1 MPAKRRAASPSAS
14 PTGPRPDVLL
24 LLDGHSLAYRAF
36 FALPPEMATS
46 SGQPTNAVYG
56 FTSML
61 IKLLADYGTER
72 VAVAFDLGKPTIRL
86 AQYAEYKA
94 GRRET
99 PPDFSSQLGL
109 LREVLSSLKI
119 PVFEVPDHEADDV
132 LATIARR
139 AEEAGVEAVIVTAD
153 RDAMQLVRPGV
164 TVLFNRRGVSDI
176 VMYDPPAVQE
186 RWGITPVQYL
196 DYAALRGD
204 PSDNLPGV
212 PGVGEKTASKL
223 IAQYG
228 SVEAVF
234 EHLDELTPKLRAS
247 LEAGK
252 ADVLRN
258 KTLTRLVDD
267 LPLDLDAAAI
277 RMGEWNLAQIYEL
290 FNSLEFRSLY
300 ERLEGIGRAPT
311 DVADTFVAVT
321 GGDAATIAAA
331 ARAAGSVA
339 VALAAGGD
347 GLALAVHEGEST
359 WLATR
364 SEAIAL
370 LADPNVAITAHDA
383 KALVRALR
391 AGDAAPGSIAMD
403 TMLAAYL
410 LDPASG
416 AYDLASVLA
425 RYLKRDLPSATPPEQ
440 DGQMSLD
447 VGDTDL
453 IEETCARAAALPRL
467 GQHLASELERLG
479 MMDLLRDVELPL
491 AAVLAEMERTGI
503 GIDVPMLEGMSREL
517 GEEIAGIETRIYE
530 LAGGPFNIGSTPQLR
545 DVLFGRLG
553 LKPAKKTKTGF
564 STDAAT
570 LETLRDE
577 HPIVPELLRY
587 RELTKLKS
595 TYLDALPPLIDP
607 ADGRLHATFNQAAA
621 ATGRISSENPNVQNI
636 PVRTELGRRIR
647 AAFVAG
653 FPGHTLV
660 VADYSQIELRVLAHI
675 TGDEGL
681 RQAFANDEDIHTATA
696 AKVWGFEPA
705 DVPKDLRSR
714 AKMINYGLSYGMSA
728 FGLAQRLGIAA
739 DEAAEFIEAYFKG
752 FPGVRDF
759 MDAVVKEAYKNG
771 YTVTALGRRRYLPEL
786 NHSNPRIRSLG
797 ERQALNAPIQG
808 TAADIIKLAM
818 LKTESGLREAG
829 LSARMVLTVH
839 DELIFE
845 VPDAQL
851 RDTTEAVRS
860 LMEQAYPLDVPLKV
874 DIATGR
880 SWADAKD

>member
-1 MPAKRRAASPSAS
+1 MPAKRRASASASPS
-14 PTGPRPDVLL
+14 GPRPDALL

-36 FALPPEMATS
+36 FALPPELATS

-72 VAVAFDLGKPTIRL
+72 VGVAFDLGRPTVRL
-86 AQYAEYKA
+86 AEYAEYKA
-94 GRRET
+94 GRPET
-99 PPDFSSQLGL
+99 PADFRSQMGL
-109 LREVLSSLKI
+109 LREVLSSLHI
-119 PVFEVPDHEADDV
+119 PVFEVPEHEADDV
-132 LATIARR
+132 LATLTRSAN
-139 AEEAGVEAVIVTAD
+139 EAGVEVVIVTAD

-176 VMYDPPAVQE
+176 VMYDPAAVVE
-186 RWGITPVQYL
+186 RWGVTPPQYL

-234 EHLDELTPKLRAS
+234 DHLDDLTPKLRDS
-247 LEAGK
+247 LAAGRE
-252 ADVLRN
+252 DVMRN
-258 KTLTRLVDD
+258 KRLTRLIDD
-267 LPLDLDAAAI
+267 LPLDVDAAQI
-277 RMGEWNLAQIYEL
+277 RMGEWDLKQIYDL

-321 GGDAATIAAA
+321 GGDADSIAAA

-339 VALAAGGD
+339 VALAPDGD
-347 GLALAVHEGEST
+347 GIALAVHEGEST
-359 WLATR
+359 WLAARAAAHT
-364 SEAIAL
+364 L
-370 LADPNVAITAHDA
+370 LADPALAITAHDV
-383 KALVRALR
+383 KELVRVLATD
-391 AGDAAPGSIAMD
+391 GVAAGSIVMD

-416 AYDLASVLA
+416 AYDLPSVLA
-425 RYLKRDLPSATPPEQ
+425 RYLKRDLPTAKPPDG

-447 VGDTDL
+447 IGDTDAV
-453 IEETCARAAALPRL
+453 EATCARAAALPRL
-467 GQHLASELERLG
+467 GAHLGAELERLG
-479 MMDLLRDVELPL
+479 MMDLMRDVELPI
-491 AAVLAEMERTGI
+491 AAVLAEMERTGV
-503 GIDVPMLEGMSREL
+503 GVDVPLLQAMSREL
-517 GEEIAGIETRIYE
+517 GEEIAGIETRIYD
-530 LAGGPFNIGSTPQLR
+530 LAGGSFNIGSTPQLR

-570 LETLRDE
+570 LESLRDD
-577 HPIVPELLRY
+577 HPVVAELLRY
-587 RELTKLKS
+587 RELSKLKS

-607 ADGRLHATFNQAAA
+607 ADGRLHATFNQVAA

-647 AAFVAG
+647 GAFIAG
-653 FPGHTLV
+653 FPGHTLL

-675 TGDEGL
+675 TGDSGL
-681 RQAFANDEDIHTATA
+681 REAFANDEDIHTATA
-696 AKVWGFEPA
+696 AKVWGFELA

-728 FGLAQRLGIAA
+728 FGLAQRLGIPT

-752 FPGVRDF
+752 FPGVREF
-759 MDAVVKEAYKNG
+759 MDSVVRAAYKDG
-771 YTVTALGRRRYLPEL
+771 YTVTLLGRRRYLPEL

-818 LKTESGLREAG
+818 LKTETGLREAG

-845 VPDAQL
+845 VPEAEL
-851 RDTTEAVRS
+851 AATTEAVRS
-860 LMEQAYPLDVPLKV
+860 LMEQAYPLDVPLTV
-874 DIATGR
+874 DLATGR
-880 SWADAKD
+880 SWAEAKG